1 MRATVSFSE
10 PKARGYMPPAN
21 EEEKLLQRRVA
32 DLCRAAQYGQTVRLT
47 GFLSDREQELARAAL
62 SGFEGHARFWGGF
75 EGAERQMLAL
85 GADREPQEEE
95 FGILCLRVEPQFS
108 DKPLTH
114 RDYLGSLMG
123 LGIKRE
129 SVGDIAVLPEGGA
142 LVYAKQPAA
151 RLIEEEL
158 STVGRSAVR
167 VTKAGPLVPP
177 QPATPPEERTATV
190 PSLRLDAVLAVML
203 HLGRSAAAQL
213 IKSGAVSVNHIETSS
228 AHYEVFESDVF
239 RVRGYGKYKLC
250 KAGAQSKKGRIIIS
264 YCQY

>member
-1 MRATVSFSE
+1 
-10 PKARGYMPPAN
+10 
-21 EEEKLLQRRVA
+21 
-32 DLCRAAQYGQTVRLT
+32 
-47 GFLSDREQELARAAL
+47 
-62 SGFEGHARFWGGF
+62 
-75 EGAERQMLAL
+75 MLAL

-177 QPATPPEERTATV
+177 AAGNAVRGGAPLPV
-190 PSLRLDAVLAVML
+190 PSLLPGCRAGVML

-213 IKSGAVSVNHIETSS
+213 IKKRRGLRQPYRNVQRTLRGVRKRRLPCARIRKIQIVQGRSTKQKGPDHHILLPILK
-228 AHYEVFESDVF
+228 
-239 RVRGYGKYKLC
+239 RGILL
-250 KAGAQSKKGRIIIS
+250 
-264 YCQY
+264 